1 MPQPTLSDVHVNS
14 PLTDISVAFI
24 QESRN
29 YIAPKV
35 FPVVPVSKQA
45 DRYFK
50 YNRTDFLRQ
59 VAQMRAPGTES
70 AGGGMRLDN
79 TPSYYCDMYAV
90 HKDIPDQLKANAD
103 AALNLERD
111 TTIWATQQLMMKRDQ
126 LFATNYFSTGVW
138 ATDRQGV
145 GAGPAGTQFLQ
156 WDAAGSTPIEDI
168 YTSRYNMVQATGYAP
183 NVLVLGA
190 DTFKTLV
197 NHPDV
202 LDRIKYTQQGVVSED
217 LLANLV
223 GVDRVVVAFATNV
236 TSAEGAAAETNA
248 FICNSKG
255 ALLCYSAP
263 APSLMQP
270 SAGYIFSWTGYL
282 GAGSE
287 GNRIRRFRMEQLAAD
302 RIEGELAMSMEMVSS
317 NLGVFFYD
325 TIA

>member
-1 MPQPTLSDVHVNS
+1 MPQPTLSDVHVNA

-29 YIAPKV
+29 FIAPRV
-35 FPVVPVSKQA
+35 FPVVPVAKQA

-111 TTIWATQQLMMKRDQ
+111 STIWCTQQLLMKRDQ
-126 LFATNYFSTGVW
+126 LFASNFFTTGIW
-138 ATDRQGV
+138 GTDRQGV
-145 GAGPAGTQFLQ
+145 AAGPAGTQFVQ
-156 WDAAGSTPIEDI
+156 WDAANATPIDDV
-168 YTSRYNMVQATGYAP
+168 YTSKMTMLQETGYMP
-183 NVLVLGA
+183 NTLVLGA
-190 DTFKTLV
+190 DTFRALI
-197 NHPDV
+197 NNADI
-202 LDRIKYTQQGVVSED
+202 LDRIKYTQQGIITEE
-217 LLANLV
+217 LLASVMGIDN
-223 GVDRVVVAFATNV
+223 VVVAMATNV
-236 TSAEGAAAETNA
+236 TSPEGAAAETNA

-255 ALLCYSAP
+255 ALLAYSAP

-270 SAGYIFSWTGYL
+270 TAGYIFSWNGYL
-282 GAGSE
+282 GAGAE
-287 GNRIRRFRMEQLAAD
+287 GNRVRRFRMEQLAAD
-302 RIEGELAMSMEMVSS
+302 RIEGELALAMELVSA

-325 TIA
+325 AVA